1 MNQKSFLHKNRK
13 KQKSLTLAECIV
25 LIEKQQNMLQNMQE
39 RILLLEQENNTMYQ
53 KLREHH
59 RI

>member
-13 KQKSLTLAECIV
+13 KLKSLTLAECIV

-39 RILLLEQENNTMYQ
+39 RILLLEQENNAIYQ
-53 KLREHH
+53 KIARTQ
-59 RI
+59 

>member
-1 MNQKSFLHKNRK
+1 MNQKSFLQRDLK

-39 RILLLEQENNTMYQ
+39 RILLLEQENNAIYQ
-53 KLREHH
+53 KIARTQ
-59 RI
+59 

>member
-39 RILLLEQENNTMYQ
+39 RDLSKKCENTIEYNI
-53 KLREHH
+53 KLT
-59 RI
+59 I

>member
-13 KQKSLTLAECIV
+13 KLKSLTLAECIV

-39 RILLLEQENNTMYQ
+39 RDLSKIARRQ
-53 KLREHH
+53 
-59 RI
+59 

>member
-1 MNQKSFLHKNRK
+1 MDQKSFLQRDLK

-39 RILLLEQENNTMYQ
+39 RILLLEQ
-53 KLREHH
+53 
-59 RI
+59 